1 MKDDKWQLVNKKH
14 ELLDLIDAKCYMLKE
29 KYYAILE
36 KKKYNITT
44 VQKSKIEKFMKQYNE
59 EDKKMM
65 LDLIERTELM
75 LLNNS

>member
-1 MKDDKWQLVNKKH
+1 
-14 ELLDLIDAKCYMLKE
+14 
-29 KYYAILE
+29 LE
-36 KKKYNITT
+36 KKKYNITE
-44 VQKSKIEKFMKQYNE
+44 VQRDTIEKFMKQYNE